1 MRLLPATEFLNFS
14 LGKPIV
20 LVGFLVTSCFSVLCA
35 DEPAW
40 LTDKSQVAD
49 VLPETVALYGETK
62 SFGEIWN
69 SPLRDK
75 IIASDIFNKIWE
87 SPDVMNLRSGIRL
100 AEVTLGE
107 KIPEVLTR
115 ISSGGATIA
124 VDRATRGVAIF
135 LVGKDSASQTEFVT
149 KVNKLAANLQGREES
164 ELPSQEYRGIKAYK
178 LPQGG
183 FAQLGK
189 WIVIVNQGE
198 LGKAIIDRYLD
209 GPNESLSADS
219 RFKDAQ
225 LQNGNLSS
233 ASDSSS
239 SSRLAWG
246 YADIPALKEEGVG
259 KELFKDK
266 RNNFFAELLLGGILA
281 TLRETPYAAAS
292 LDAGSSTIGL
302 KLSTPFDSTWVEGTQ
317 EFFFGPKA
325 SGTASPVITL
335 PNQLASLT
343 TYRNVSLMWLQAGD
357 LFDEKVNDQLAQA
370 ESTLTTLFSGRD
382 FAEEIL
388 GAIHPEIRM
397 VSIPPKFSAGEPV
410 PAVQIP
416 QFAFVAR
423 LKNPAVMRK
432 ELKRIFQ
439 SLIGF
444 VNITGAMNGQPQ
456 FDQEM
461 KSVDGAE
468 FVTARYV
475 WDEGKNSNKEVTVAY
490 NFTPCLA
497 MIDDQLVLSS
507 TENLAQEL
515 ISSLKTPTSDNIA
528 KTDSAGS
535 HRNTYITLSADS
547 LAAALR
553 PNRGQMVAQN
563 MLEKGHSREE
573 AEKETDLLFE
583 LIALF
588 SNVSLDFT
596 TDTAA
601 RIDIRANLK

>member
-1 MRLLPATEFLNFS
+1 
-14 LGKPIV
+14 
-20 LVGFLVTSCFSVLCA
+20 
-35 DEPAW
+35 
-40 LTDKSQVAD
+40 VAD
-49 VLPETVALYGETK
+49 VLPETVALYGETR
-62 SFGEIWN
+62 SFSEIWN

-75 IIASDIFNKIWE
+75 LIASDIFKKIWE
-87 SPDVMNLRSGIRL
+87 SPDVMNLRNGIRL

-107 KIPEVLTR
+107 KLPDVLTR
-115 ISSGGATIA
+115 ISSGGTTIA
-124 VDRATRGVAIF
+124 LDRATSGVAIF
-135 LVGKDSASQTEFVT
+135 LVGKDSATQTDFVT
-149 KVNKLAANLQGREES
+149 KVNKLAANLQGLEES
-164 ELPSQEYRGIKAYK
+164 ELPSQQYRGIKAYK

-209 GPNESLSADS
+209 GPGESLSADS
-219 RFKDAQ
+219 HFKDAQ
-225 LQNGNLSS
+225 SKNGNLNA
-233 ASDSSS
+233 ASDNSSIS
-239 SSRLAWG
+239 SLAWG
-246 YADIPALKEEGVG
+246 YADVTALKEAGVG
-259 KELFKDK
+259 KELFQEK
-266 RNNFFAELLLGGILA
+266 RSNFFAELLLGGILA
-281 TLRETPYAAAS
+281 TLRETPYAAAT
-292 LDAGSSTIGL
+292 LEAGSSTVGL
-302 KLSTPFDSTWVEGTQ
+302 KLSTPFDSTWVDGTQ
-317 EFFFGPKA
+317 EFFFGPNA
-325 SGTASPVITL
+325 SGSASPAITL
-335 PNQLASLT
+335 PNQLATLT

-370 ESTLTTLFSGRD
+370 ETTLTTLFSGRD

-388 GAIHPEIRM
+388 GAIHPEIRI
-397 VSIPPKFSAGEPV
+397 VSTPPKFGTGEPV
-410 PAVQIP
+410 PTVQIP
-416 QFAFVAR
+416 PFALVAR
-423 LKNPAVMRK
+423 LKNPTVMRK

-475 WDEGKNSNKEVTVAY
+475 WDESKNTNQEVPVAY

-497 MIDDQLVLSS
+497 IIDDQLILSS

-515 ISSLKTPTSDNIA
+515 ISVLKSPKPESSENSNSTAPN
-528 KTDSAGS
+528 
-535 HRNTYITLSADS
+535 RNTYMTLSADS

-553 PNRGQMVAQN
+553 PNRGQMIAQN

-573 AEKETDLLFE
+573 AEKETDLLFN
-583 LIALF
+583 LIDLF
-588 SNVSLDFT
+588 SSVSLDFT

>member
-1 MRLLPATEFLNFS
+1 MRFLAAAGLLNFI
-14 LGKPIV
+14 LIKLII
-20 LVGFLVTSCFSVLCA
+20 LVGLLGGSYLGNLRA
-35 DEPAW
+35 DEPSW
-40 LTDKSQVAD
+40 LSDKSQVAD
-49 VLPETVALYGETK
+49 VLPETVALYGEVR
-62 SFGEIWN
+62 SFGEIWE
-69 SPLRDK
+69 SPLRNK
-75 IIASDIFNKIWE
+75 LIASDIFNKIWE
-87 SPDVMNLRSGIRL
+87 SPDVMNLRNGIRL

-107 KIPEVLTR
+107 KLPDVLTR

-124 VDRATRGVAIF
+124 LDRATRGVAIF
-135 LVGKDSASQTEFVT
+135 LVGKDSATQTEFVT
-149 KVNKLAANLQGREES
+149 KVNKLAANLQGLEES
-164 ELPSQEYRGIKAYK
+164 ELPSQQYRGIKAYK

-209 GPNESLSADS
+209 GPGESLSADS

-225 LQNGNLSS
+225 SKNGNLNT
-233 ASDSSS
+233 ASDNSSTS
-239 SSRLAWG
+239 SLAWG
-246 YADIPALKEEGVG
+246 YADIPALKEAGVG
-259 KELFKDK
+259 KELFQEK
-266 RNNFFAELLLGGILA
+266 RSNFFAELLLGGILA
-281 TLRETPYAAAS
+281 TLRETPYAAAT
-292 LDAGSSTIGL
+292 LEAGSSTVGL
-302 KLSTPFDSTWVEGTQ
+302 KLSTPFDSTWVDGTQ

-325 SGTASPVITL
+325 SGSASPAITL
-335 PNQLASLT
+335 PNQLATLT

-370 ESTLTTLFSGRD
+370 ETTLTTLFSGRD

-397 VSIPPKFSAGEPV
+397 VSTPPKFGTGEPV
-410 PAVQIP
+410 PTVQIP
-416 QFAFVAR
+416 PFALVAR
-423 LKNPAVMRK
+423 LKNPTVMRK

-475 WDEGKNSNKEVTVAY
+475 WDESKNTNQEVPVAY

-497 MIDDQLVLSS
+497 IIDDQLVLSS

-515 ISSLKTPTSDNIA
+515 ISVLKSPKPESSDNSN
-528 KTDSAGS
+528 SAAT
-535 HRNTYITLSADS
+535 HRNTYMTLSADS

-553 PNRGQMVAQN
+553 PNRGQMIAQN

-573 AEKETDLLFE
+573 AEKETDLLFN
-583 LIALF
+583 LIDLF
-588 SNVSLDFT
+588 SSVSLDFT